1 MARFSGR
8 PPRIVFETRCIHI
21 RRIIVVLLRG
31 EGSPSDYGAAAAT
44 APNRFAHHRVNHR
57 AAPRRKTVVVR
68 PRRRNESDKRP
79 CRRGTATGLR
89 FGAYVFSRDFFFCFS
104 FLVRPKGSRKEWRV
118 KRGHCFI
125 IRLFIFFFFMVTRR
139 RPRDPGVALMWCSRA
154 GSCPRRARKSN
165 RTRLIIGDVIRGRRE
180 GGPSAVGGRTL

>member
-89 FGAYVFSRDFFFCFS
+89 FGAYVFSRDFFFL
-104 FLVRPKGSRKEWRV
+104 FLVSGPAKGEPERV
-118 KRGHCFI
+118 ACKTRSLFYNSFI
-125 IRLFIFFFFMVTRR
+125 YFFFFYGHTPPPPGPRR
-139 RPRDPGVALMWCSRA
+139 RVNVVFSRGV
-154 GSCPRRARKSN
+154 
-165 RTRLIIGDVIRGRRE
+165 V
-180 GGPSAVGGRTL
+180 SATSAQK